1 MKVKLSQIKISPV
14 CDQKYTT
21 REIEDLVESMEM
33 NELLEPIVVTRD
45 KFVISGYRRY
55 IVAKFLGWEEI
66 EVLIRNVDQGNM
78 EYTVISSDL
87 HRSKK
92 SAEVLSEI
100 QQLYQSYIKTQ
111 GSKNDLPNTASN
123 KNLHGNS
130 KQLESWYW

>member
-14 CDQKYTT
+14 SHQKYTT